1 MESTFADRFI
11 SARKM
16 AGMSLQELADS
27 LGDVSKQALHQYEQ
41 GKARPDS
48 ERLIRIA
55 QVLGVRVNY
64 FFRSERV
71 ILQNVEFRKR
81 VKLTKTEEE
90 KVREQ
95 TIDFLERYH
104 ELESLL
110 DAQIT
115 FENPIEGT
123 IINSF
128 EDIDPASER
137 LRDAWKLGR
146 DSIGNVIETLEDRG
160 IKVFQVSANESFD
173 GLSAVGNDSLVIVVN
188 TIFDVVRQRFTTL
201 HELAHCVLRFNPDIP
216 EKQVE
221 KLCHAFAGAFLLP
234 KETFIEEMTVR
245 RRYISLAELV
255 QVKEQYGVSIQ
266 AIMARAKALDIISD
280 SSYQDFSILFS
291 KLGYRKNEP
300 GRYTG
305 QEKALRFKQLLY
317 RAAAEEIISMSKAAA
332 LNNQKLAEFRQELTG
347 LTHG

>member
-11 SARKM
+11 SARKI
-16 AGMSLQELADS
+16 AGMSLQELADG

-41 GKARPDS
+41 GKAKPDS
-48 ERLIRIA
+48 ERLLRIA

-71 ILQNVEFRKR
+71 VLQNVEFRKR

-110 DAQIT
+110 DAQIK
-115 FENPIEGT
+115 FENPTEGT
-123 IINSF
+123 VINSF
-128 EDIDPASER
+128 EDIDSAAER

-160 IKVFQVSANESFD
+160 IKVFQVSANDSFD
-173 GLSAVGNDSLVIVVN
+173 GLSAIGNDSLVIVVN
-188 TIFDVVRQRFTTL
+188 TVFDVVRQRFTTL

-266 AIMARAKALDIISD
+266 AIMARAKALGIISD
-280 SSYQDFSILFS
+280 SGYQDFSILFS